1 MTKREARLRRVK
13 AQSAGTTP
21 ENIYH
26 KSADGPGLS
35 RMQKAAAM
43 KAAFCHLITRSH
55 PSARIDIDR
64 VYEYQKKQ
72 VAMYRVAT
80 TAFIHYRL
88 AVFALRDG
96 MWVKENDII
105 VSQS

>member
-1 MTKREARLRRVK
+1 MTKAK
-13 AQSAGTTP
+13 QKHP

-43 KAAFCHLITRSH
+43 KTAFTMSIARSH

-64 VYEYQKKQ
+64 VYEYQKKH
-72 VAMYRVAT
+72 VVMFRVAT
-80 TAFIHYRL
+80 TAFVHYRL
-88 AVFALRDG
+88 AVFALHNDS
-96 MWVKENDII
+96 WVKENDII
-105 VSQS
+105 VSQH